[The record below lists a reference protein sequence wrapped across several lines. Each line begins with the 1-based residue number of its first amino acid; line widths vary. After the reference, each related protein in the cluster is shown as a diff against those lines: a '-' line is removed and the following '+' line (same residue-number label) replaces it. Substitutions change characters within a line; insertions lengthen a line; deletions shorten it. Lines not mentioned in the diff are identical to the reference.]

1 LAGAALAAASVA
13 VAAGRTATDGAGLL
27 VAMAATTALVTV
39 AGRPSVR
46 VWGTAAVGLAAAAA
60 GVVALRSA
68 ANSWQLP
75 LADAAASHRSA
86 GVLIVL
92 GAALVVIAGAQ
103 RTRGPAAVLVPVGA
117 FVAVQAAPIVH
128 RADGFASLAV
138 LLGFGAAAAGL
149 AARVGRPLLDRPA
162 AALTLLALAALVA
175 PGSTRGPALLLAAA
189 GTLAS
194 ALGVPAAAALGV
206 PGGVALAIALAA
218 RGGGAAFAVGALA
231 GLVALA
237 LAAAVVRATPRPRL
251 PIWVMPALVLGAWL
265 LVAPGT
271 WGWVGP
277 VNLRP
282 YDLGAARALA
292 GAALSLLVLVLLRRD
307 PAGWYARAFPP
318 DSPGE
323 NAVRH

>member
-1 LAGAALAAASVA
+1 QVEAGRVGALVSAGCWFVLLVAASLVSVSRLHSLPVAAAAGCGAALVIATVDAGALHRPALAGAALAAASVA

-75 LADAAASHRSA
+75 LADAAASHRTA

-138 LLGFGAAAAGL
+138 LLA
-149 AARVGRPLLDRPA
+149 
-162 AALTLLALAALVA
+162 
-175 PGSTRGPALLLAAA
+175 
-189 GTLAS
+189 
-194 ALGVPAAAALGV
+194 
-206 PGGVALAIALAA
+206 
-218 RGGGAAFAVGALA
+218 
-231 GLVALA
+231 
-237 LAAAVVRATPRPRL
+237 
-251 PIWVMPALVLGAWL
+251 
-265 LVAPGT
+265 
-271 WGWVGP
+271 
-277 VNLRP
+277 
-282 YDLGAARALA
+282 
-292 GAALSLLVLVLLRRD
+292 
-307 PAGWYARAFPP
+307 
-318 DSPGE
+318 
-323 NAVRH
+323 